1 MGALLMASLLFW
13 GAPISVAAP
22 PPATCPCTDEDAETR
37 TVTAASQASSPRT
50 SEAPPPAFAPSSPWY
65 GTAAVA
71 TDTLAL
77 AAMLGGGASNDAS
90 LLVLGAAGYL
100 LGAPIS
106 YLAQGHSKH
115 ALGSLGLRALAGGVA
130 TGAVMMEVLGHPCD
144 GEPSCHHAPT
154 TGLAVGALALIA
166 AAVVDD
172 AVLARER
179 PAPTPE
185 PRATFTPIVGPR
197 LALLS
202 VTGAF

>member
-1 MGALLMASLLFW
+1 M
-13 GAPISVAAP
+13 PAAG
-22 PPATCPCTDEDAETR
+22 PPA
-37 TVTAASQASSPRT
+37 S
-50 SEAPPPAFAPSSPWY
+50 PPASAWY
-65 GTAAVA
+65 GTAAVT

-77 AAMLGGGASNDAS
+77 AAMLGGGASNDS
-90 LLVLGAAGYL
+90 TLLLLGAAGYW

-106 YLAQGHSKH
+106 YLVQGHPRH

-130 TGAVMMEVLGHPCD
+130 TGAVFMDVLGHPCD

-154 TGLAVGALALIA
+154 TGLAVGALVLIA

-179 PAPTPE
+179 PAPPAPTATPA
-185 PRATFTPIVGPR
+185 PVALVLGPR

-202 VTGAF
+202 VAGTF